1 MKKLTMSFGVAGL
14 ALASLA
20 AVNDTLISFST
31 PGPDTYIDGAT
42 VQDGE
47 CYALVWSADGV
58 FEGIKDDGTAV
69 DANDQVVLVAP
80 VAKDGKCPN
89 LVYQVDADLAAKL
102 EGGQYGVYLL
112 DTRRTVAGETVV
124 GLNADG
130 KLDYV
135 KSYATA
141 TDTIAAP
148 ASGSIAAAA
157 ATKAVDGA
165 AVAAYVEVPK
175 PVVAIEVKTAT
186 IKLSVSAMSPVA
198 NYWVEKGTDLKNV
211 SEKVADVPADGVV
224 EVSKAE
230 AAAFFQVKGGIK
242 K

>member
-1 MKKLTMSFGVAGL
+1 MKKLMMVGVAGL

-31 PGPDTYIDGAT
+31 PGPDTYKDGTT

-58 FEGIKDDGTAV
+58 FEGVNADGTPV
-69 DANDQVVLVAP
+69 DANDKVVLVAP
-80 VAKDGKCPN
+80 VAKDGKCPD
-89 LVYQVDADLAAKL
+89 LVYQVDAAKAKAM

-130 KLDYV
+130 QLDFV
-135 KSYATA
+135 KSFATA
-141 TDTIAAP
+141 TDTVAAP
-148 ASGSIAAAA
+148 ADGIASAAAS
-157 ATKAVDGA
+157 KPVDGA
-165 AVAAYVEVPK
+165 AVAQYVEVPK
-175 PVVAIEVKTAT
+175 PIVAIEVKAAT
-186 IKLSVSAMSPVA
+186 IKLTVSGMMPVA

-224 EVSKAE
+224 EVEKTD

-242 K
+242 Q

>member
-1 MKKLTMSFGVAGL
+1 MKKLMTVFGAAGL
-14 ALASLA
+14 ALASFA

-31 PGPDTYIDGAT
+31 PGTDTYIDGTA

-58 FEGIKDDGTAV
+58 FEGIKADGTAI
-69 DANDQVVLVAP
+69 DANDKVVLVAP
-80 VAKDGKCPN
+80 VAKDGKCPS
-89 LVYQVDADLAAKL
+89 LVYQVDAAKAAEL

-112 DTRRTVAGETVV
+112 DTRRVVAGTMVV
-124 GLNADG
+124 GLNPETG

-141 TDTIAAP
+141 TEPLAAADGIA
-148 ASGSIAAAA
+148 SAA

-175 PVVAIEVKTAT
+175 PVVAIEVKNAT
-186 IKLSVSAMSPVA
+186 IKLTVTGMSPVA
-198 NYWVEKGTDLKNV
+198 DYWVEKGTEIQKV
-211 SEKVADVPADGVV
+211 SEKIVDVPADGVV
-224 EVSKAE
+224 EVEKSD
-230 AAAFFQVKGGIK
+230 AAAFFRVKGGIK

>member
-1 MKKLTMSFGVAGL
+1 MKKLMMLGVAGV

-31 PGPDTYIDGAT
+31 PGTDTYIDGTA

-58 FEGIKDDGTAV
+58 FEGIKADGTAI
-69 DANDQVVLVAP
+69 DANDRVVLVAP
-80 VAKDGKCPN
+80 VAKDGKCPD
-89 LVYQVDADLAAKL
+89 LVYQVDAAKAKEM

-112 DTRRTVAGETVV
+112 DTRRVVAGETKV
-124 GLNADG
+124 GLNPETG

-141 TDTIAAP
+141 TDAIAAADGI
-148 ASGSIAAAA
+148 ASAA

-175 PVVAIEVKTAT
+175 PMVAIEVKNAT
-186 IKLSVSAMSPVA
+186 IKLTVTGMSPVA
-198 NYWVEKGTDLKNV
+198 DYWIEKGTEIQKV

-224 EVSKAE
+224 EVEKTG

-242 K
+242 Q

>member
-1 MKKLTMSFGVAGL
+1 MKKLMMLGVAGV

-31 PGPDTYIDGAT
+31 PGTDTYIDGTA

-58 FEGIKDDGTAV
+58 FEGIKADGTAV
-69 DANDQVVLVAP
+69 DANDRVVLVAP
-80 VAKDGKCPN
+80 VAKDGKCPD
-89 LVYQVDADLAAKL
+89 LVYQVDAAKAKEM

-112 DTRRTVAGETVV
+112 DTRRVVAGETKV
-124 GLNADG
+124 GLNPETG

-141 TDTIAAP
+141 TDAIAAADGI
-148 ASGSIAAAA
+148 ASAA

-175 PVVAIEVKTAT
+175 PMVAIEVKNAT
-186 IKLSVSAMSPVA
+186 IKLTVTGMSPVA
-198 NYWVEKGTDLKNV
+198 DYWVEKGTEIRNV

-224 EVSKAE
+224 EVEKTD

-242 K
+242 Q

>member
-1 MKKLTMSFGVAGL
+1 MKKLMTVFGAAGL
-14 ALASLA
+14 ALASFA

-31 PGPDTYIDGAT
+31 PGTDTYIDGTA

-58 FEGIKDDGTAV
+58 FEGIKADGTAV
-69 DANDQVVLVAP
+69 DTNDRVVLVAP
-80 VAKDGKCPN
+80 VAKDGKCPD
-89 LVYQVDADLAAKL
+89 LVYQVDAEKAKEM

-112 DTRRTVAGETVV
+112 DTRRVVAGTTVV
-124 GLNADG
+124 GLNAEG

-141 TDTIAAP
+141 TEPLAAADGIA
-148 ASGSIAAAA
+148 SAA

-175 PVVAIEVKTAT
+175 PVVAIEVKNAT
-186 IKLSVSAMSPVA
+186 IKLTVTGMSPVA
-198 NYWVEKGTDLKNV
+198 DYWVEKGTDIQKV
-211 SEKVADVPADGVV
+211 SEKVADVPSTGVV
-224 EVSKAE
+224 EVEKTD

>member
-1 MKKLTMSFGVAGL
+1 MKKLMMFGVAGL
-14 ALASLA
+14 ALVSFA

-31 PGPDTYIDGAT
+31 PGTDTYLDGTA
-42 VQDGE
+42 VRDGE

-69 DANDQVVLVAP
+69 DANDRVVLVAP

-89 LVYQVDADLAAKL
+89 LVYQVDAAQAAEM

-112 DTRRTVAGETVV
+112 DTRRTVAGETKV
-124 GLNADG
+124 GLNPETG
-130 KLDYV
+130 RLDYV
-135 KSYATA
+135 KSYASA
-141 TDTIAAP
+141 TDSVAVPAGAIA
-148 ASGSIAAAA
+148 SAA
-157 ATKAVDGA
+157 ATKAVEGA

-186 IKLSVSAMSPVA
+186 IKLTVSGMSPVA
-198 NYWVEKGTDLKNV
+198 DYWVEKGTDIRNV
-211 SEKVADVPADGVV
+211 STKVADVPATGVV
-224 EVSKAE
+224 EVEKTDAT
-230 AAAFFQVKGGIK
+230 AFFQVKGGIK

>member
-1 MKKLTMSFGVAGL
+1 MKKLMMLGVAGV

-31 PGPDTYIDGAT
+31 PGTDTYIDGTA

-58 FEGIKDDGTAV
+58 FEGIKADGTAV
-69 DANDQVVLVAP
+69 DANDRVVLVAP
-80 VAKDGKCPN
+80 VAKDGKCPD
-89 LVYQVDADLAAKL
+89 LVYQVDAAKAKEM

-112 DTRRTVAGETVV
+112 DTRRVVAGETKV
-124 GLNADG
+124 GLNPETG

-141 TDTIAAP
+141 TDAIAAADGI
-148 ASGSIAAAA
+148 ASAA

-175 PVVAIEVKTAT
+175 PMVAIEVKNAT
-186 IKLSVSAMSPVA
+186 IKLTVTGMSPVA
-198 NYWVEKGTDLKNV
+198 DYWIEKGTEIQKV

-224 EVSKAE
+224 EVEKTD

>member
-1 MKKLTMSFGVAGL
+1 MKKLMMCGVAGL
-14 ALASLA
+14 ALASFA

-31 PGPDTYIDGAT
+31 PGTDTYIDGTA

-58 FEGIKDDGTAV
+58 FEGIKADGTAI
-69 DANDQVVLVAP
+69 DANDKVVLVAP
-80 VAKDGKCPN
+80 VAKDGKCPD
-89 LVYQVDADLAAKL
+89 LVYQVDAEAAKAM

-112 DTRRTVAGETVV
+112 DTRRVVAGETKV
-124 GLNADG
+124 GLNAETG

-141 TDTIAAP
+141 TDAIAAADGI
-148 ASGSIAAAA
+148 ASAA

-186 IKLSVSAMSPVA
+186 IKLTVTGMSPVA
-198 NYWVEKGTDLKNV
+198 DYWVEKGTEIQKV

-224 EVSKAE
+224 EVEKAD